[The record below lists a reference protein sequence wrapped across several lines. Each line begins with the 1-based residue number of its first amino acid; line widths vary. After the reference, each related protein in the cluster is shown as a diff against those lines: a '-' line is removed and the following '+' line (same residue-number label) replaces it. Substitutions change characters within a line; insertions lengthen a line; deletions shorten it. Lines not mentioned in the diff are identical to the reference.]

1 MPVDE
6 LFDLNTTVSTYRVI
20 SWCFD

>member
-6 LFDLNTTVSTYRVI
+6 LFDLSTTVSTYRVI